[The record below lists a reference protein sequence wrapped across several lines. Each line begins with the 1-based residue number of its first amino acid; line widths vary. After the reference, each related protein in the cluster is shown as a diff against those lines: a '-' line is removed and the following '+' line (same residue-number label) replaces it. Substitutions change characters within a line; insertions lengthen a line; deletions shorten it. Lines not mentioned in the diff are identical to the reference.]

1 MINLNTRTAY
11 IETIEGKSINAKRHG
26 NHWEVKLFKK
36 GRLVKTELVHHKKEV
51 LELAKQHFNS

>member
-11 IETIEGKSINAKRHG
+11 IETIEGKSINANRHG
-26 NHWEVKLFKK
+26 NRWDVKLFKK
-36 GRLVKTELVHHKKEV
+36 GRLVEATVVHHKKEV